1 MAKTKT
7 FSVNTQKDPD
17 TLVSEAK
24 QVAKENDATFEG
36 DTSSGRFSGKG
47 GAGDYEVTG
56 QAGEAGSQG
65 ERCYVRGGHLIGELL
80 GQRRRRQLRDK
91 GPDGGGHHNRQAYS
105 GSL

>member
-36 DTSSGRFSGKG
+36 
-47 GAGDYEVTG
+47 
-56 QAGEAGSQG
+56 
-65 ERCYVRGGHLIGELL
+65 HLGNLL
-80 GQRRRRQLRDK
+80 GERRRRQLRDT
-91 GPDGGGHHNRQAYS
+91 GPDGGGHHNRQAFS
-105 GSL
+105 GSLV

>member
-36 DTSSGRFSGKG
+36 TPPREASRGK
-47 GAGDYEVTG
+47 ASKAITRYR
-56 QAGEAGSQG
+56 A
-65 ERCYVRGGHLIGELL
+65 
-80 GQRRRRQLRDK
+80 RRWRS
-91 GPDGGGHHNRQAYS
+91 P
-105 GSL
+105 